1 VEEIMDYAAL
11 LKRTWEITWKHKI
24 LWVFGLFASCSG
36 QSYQF
41 NASGPSRSIQYEF
54 GPGELPQ
61 MERFFEQYG
70 EELLVGVSVLFLCM
84 CLLLLISWVLGALA
98 QGGLVAGFSM
108 AQEGQQVDF
117 RSVWDQATNFF
128 WRILVINLI
137 PLGLGL
143 LAIVLIVISFG
154 LCALPL
160 ICLAIPIALVVSVF
174 VKLSTNAVVV
184 EDLTVGEAIE
194 KAWLIMQTQLGEL
207 VVVGLLLIVAGVLA
221 SLLIG
226 APFLLTAAP
235 LIVGWATGQQETVRT
250 GATFLIVCG
259 VLYIPVMIAFNAVL
273 STFTNGAWTLAYRRW
288 AGKDTGV

>member
-1 VEEIMDYAAL
+1 MDYAAL

-41 NASGPSRSIQYEF
+41 NASGPSRSVQYEF
-54 GPGELPQ
+54 GPGEFPQ
-61 MERFFEQYG
+61 MQRFFEQYG
-70 EELLVGVSVLFLCM
+70 QEIAAGVAILFLCM
-84 CLLLLISWVLGALA
+84 CLLLLVSWVLGALA
-98 QGGLVAGFSM
+98 QGSLIAGFSM
-108 AQEGQQVDF
+108 AQEGQAINF
-117 RSVWDQATNFF
+117 KSVWDQGVKFF

-143 LAIVLIVISFG
+143 VAIVLAVISFG
-154 LCALPL
+154 LCILPL
-160 ICLAIPIALVVSVF
+160 ICLALPIALVVAVF
-174 VKLSTNAVVV
+174 VKLSANAVVV

-207 VVVGLLLIVAGVLA
+207 VVVGLLLVVAGVVA

-235 LIVGWATGQQETVRT
+235 LVVGWATGQQDAIRT

-259 VLYIPVMIAFNAVL
+259 VLYIPVMITLNAVL

-288 AGKDTGV
+288 AGKDGTA

>member
-1 VEEIMDYAAL
+1 MDYAAL

-54 GPGELPQ
+54 GPGEYPQ
-61 MERFFEQYG
+61 MQRFFEQYG
-70 EELLVGVSVLFLCM
+70 QEIVAGVAILFMCM
-84 CLLLLISWVLGALA
+84 CLLLLVSWVLGALA

-108 AQEGQQVDF
+108 AQEGQAIDF
-117 RSVWDQATNFF
+117 KSVWDQGVKYF
-128 WRILVINLI
+128 WRVLVINLI

-143 LAIVLIVISFG
+143 VAFVLIIISFG

-184 EDLTVGEAIE
+184 EDLTIGEAIE
-194 KAWLIMQTQLGEL
+194 KAWQIMQTRLGEL
-207 VVVGLLLIVAGVLA
+207 VVVGLLLIVAGVVA

-226 APFLLTAAP
+226 APFLFTAAP
-235 LIVGWATGQQETVRT
+235 LVVGWATGQQDAIQT
-250 GATFLIVCG
+250 GATFLIICG
-259 VLYIPVMIAFNAVL
+259 VLYIPVMIALNAVL

-288 AGKDTGV
+288 VGKDTAA